1 MHFAK
6 IPPKNLA
13 TVGSMDDD
21 IHRPIN
27 PLSKVTP
34 PSLCSVQLF

>member
-1 MHFAK
+1 MRLAT
-6 IPPKNLA
+6 IPPKKLA

-27 PLSKVTP
+27 PLNKVTR
-34 PSLCSVQLF
+34 PSPCSVQLF